1 VFSQLLN
8 ALARAILVFTIVVF
22 PALAAPSGPATDAF
36 AVLLL
41 ATVAAVFVL
50 LEYSGPAASFL
61 EFRNAPPFNRL
72 RFGAAALVTIAA
84 SLLIA
89 APASAPPIATQYLY
103 PVAQASAAL
112 FDWPYSPPRLFLNWL
127 SASGLGEL
135 TGQLYLAVALAYAI
149 SLATAALFF
158 ALVRLFGWP
167 ARLGAFNL
175 WLNLPTF
182 DPTTGEDVV
191 QRLQSTARLNL
202 ILGISL
208 PFLMPMAA
216 QMAAGLVL
224 PSGPWGPQS
233 LIWGITF
240 WSIMPL
246 CLLMRAI
253 ALGRVAQMIQTKR
266 ARSHAGAGVLHAA

>member
-1 VFSQLLN
+1 
-8 ALARAILVFTIVVF
+8 
-22 PALAAPSGPATDAF
+22 
-36 AVLLL
+36 
-41 ATVAAVFVL
+41 
-50 LEYSGPAASFL
+50 
-61 EFRNAPPFNRL
+61 
-72 RFGAAALVTIAA
+72 
-84 SLLIA
+84 
-89 APASAPPIATQYLY
+89 
-103 PVAQASAAL
+103 
-112 FDWPYSPPRLFLNWL
+112 LNWL

-266 ARSHAGAGVLHAA
+266 ARSHAGAEVLHAA

>member
-22 PALAAPSGPATDAF
+22 PALAAPSGPAPDAY

-61 EFRNAPPFNRL
+61 EFRHAPPFNRL
-72 RFGAAALVTIAA
+72 RFGAAALVTVAA
-84 SLLIA
+84 SLLLA
-89 APASAPPIATQYLY
+89 PPASAPPLASQYLY
-103 PVAQASAAL
+103 PLAQASAAL
-112 FDWPYSPPRLFLNWL
+112 FDWPYAPPRLFLNWL
-127 SASGLGEL
+127 SASGLG
-135 TGQLYLAVALAYAI
+135 AVTDQHFWAVSLAYALA
-149 SLATAALFF
+149 LATAALFF
-158 ALVRLFGWP
+158 VLVRLFGWP

-216 QMAAGLVL
+216 QMLAGLVL
-224 PSGPWGPQS
+224 PSGTWGPQS

-266 ARSHAGAGVLHAA
+266 ARHHAGAGVLQAT